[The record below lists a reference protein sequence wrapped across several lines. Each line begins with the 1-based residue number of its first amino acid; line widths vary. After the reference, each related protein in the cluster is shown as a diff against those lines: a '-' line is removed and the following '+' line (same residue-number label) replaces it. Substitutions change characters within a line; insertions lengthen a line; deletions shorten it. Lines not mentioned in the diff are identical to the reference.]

1 MLLDVAGRL
10 GQGNSTA
17 ACANRRRPPATHLF
31 WLSLSEPLLRDYP
44 RIDFNGPQRT
54 KGRRL
59 GGFRDPYV
67 VTDRAARLF
76 FRANLLLE
84 RAKADVRWTS
94 DVADRDESI

>member
-1 MLLDVAGRL
+1 
-10 GQGNSTA
+10 
-17 ACANRRRPPATHLF
+17 
-31 WLSLSEPLLRDYP
+31 
-44 RIDFNGPQRT
+44 
-54 KGRRL
+54 
-59 GGFRDPYV
+59 